1 MLSARRWRT
10 DPNINTD
17 AGTGMD
23 TLLLYCKL
31 AELCKFTCGKVKK
44 HYWSLKHVDDLPHKS

>member
-1 MLSARRWRT
+1 MLSARHWRT

-17 AGTGMD
+17 VGTVMD

-31 AELCKFTCGKVKK
+31 AELCKFTCGKVKNTTG
-44 HYWSLKHVDDLPHKS
+44 H

>member
-17 AGTGMD
+17 TGMD

-31 AELCKFTCGKVKK
+31 AELCKITFGKVKNTTG
-44 HYWSLKHVDDLPHKS
+44 H